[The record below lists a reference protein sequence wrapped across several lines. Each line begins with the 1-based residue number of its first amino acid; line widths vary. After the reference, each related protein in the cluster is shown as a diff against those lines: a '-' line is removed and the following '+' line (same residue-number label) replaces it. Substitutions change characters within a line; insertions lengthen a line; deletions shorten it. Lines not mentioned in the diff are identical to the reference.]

1 MKKPCDVALQE
12 CANQYG
18 QLFKCDTCKG
28 AFAALHSFIS
38 SCGCCNCYPHLCSEN
53 TVDMSHVG
61 SNNDSPNL
69 QEQVDLLTEVIE
81 KMAGIKIP
89 PPKKVILP

>member
-1 MKKPCDVALQE
+1 MGHYNKVSIGMDS
-12 CANQYG
+12 Y
-18 QLFKCDTCKG
+18 CKRK
-28 AFAALHSFIS
+28 FAALHSFIS
-38 SCGCCNCYPHLCSEN
+38 SYGLEYQCCNCYVHLCSEN